1 MSTYGRHRNGG
12 YHDAA
17 RARQLCYGGRHTET
31 ELFPSGADLIDAMD
45 EQDEALRARAEARL
59 GSTLQG
65 KYRLDRVLGIGGMAT
80 VFAATHR
87 NQAELAVKVL
97 HPELSLREDLR
108 KRFLREGYVGNSVKH
123 PGAVLV
129 VDDDIA
135 EDGSAFLVMELL
147 RGRSLEEVWERTG
160 RRMSSRAVTA
170 LTLQLL
176 EVLAAA
182 HEKSIVHRDLKP
194 ANLFLS
200 LDGSIKVLDFGIAR
214 LRDAVGGSEHAT
226 RTGTLMGTP
235 AFMAPEQAQA
245 IAADID
251 GQTDLWAVGA
261 TMYTLLSGELVHDG
275 DNSSQLLIRAG
286 TTRARPLLSVAPD
299 VERSIAAVVDRALTF
314 EKSGRWPTAEAMRDA
329 LLTAS
334 VTAHGTPPGRD
345 VLIGALDPEARRS
358 DLPHAERLSTGGG
371 TGSGAHTPRLVVKG
385 EVDIH
390 ANDPTFATPAG
401 SVPPPVRPLE
411 PPPRT
416 SVSPSGGGPLP
427 GVSTANPVSAEFGT
441 GRTQPPSS
449 SRSRVVVA
457 IALLVAAAALI
468 FAFTRPKVATRVSFV
483 GASPPTASASP
494 PPVPSAPPP
503 APVAE
508 APAALVA
515 APPPPPVPTP
525 AVVEASPPRSPKHVT
540 SSAHPTAKPAAAP
553 AVDCSTPYTL
563 DADGN
568 KKWKLECV
576 QH

>member
-1 MSTYGRHRNGG
+1 VV
-12 YHDAA
+12 DPI
-17 RARQLCYGGRHTET
+17 E
-31 ELFPSGADLIDAMD
+31 PMD

-87 NQAELAVKVL
+87 NQAELAVKLL

-147 RGRSLEEVWERTG
+147 RGRSLEDVWERRG
-160 RRMSSRAVTA
+160 RRLSTRVVTA
-170 LTLQLL
+170 LMVQLL

-182 HEKSIVHRDLKP
+182 HEKSIIHRDLKP

-200 LDGSIKVLDFGIAR
+200 TDGSLKVLDFGIAR
-214 LRDAVGGSEHAT
+214 LRDALGGSEHAT

-245 IAADID
+245 VASEID

-261 TMYTLLSGELVHDG
+261 TMYTLLSGQLVHDG
-275 DNSSQLLIRAG
+275 DNSSQLLIKAG

-299 VERSIAAVVDRALTF
+299 VEKPIADVVDRALAF
-314 EKSGRWPTAEAMRDA
+314 DKPARWPTADSMRDA

-334 VTAHGTPPGRD
+334 GLAHGKIPGRD
-345 VLIGALDPEARRS
+345 VLVPVVDADSKKLDAAQTERAPGSFGPGGAAS
-358 DLPHAERLSTGGG
+358 
-371 TGSGAHTPRLVVKG
+371 TPRLVVHG
-385 EVDIH
+385 GADIRV
-390 ANDPTFATPAG
+390 NDPTFATPGG
-401 SVPPPVRPLE
+401 SVGRPVRPLD
-411 PPPRT
+411 PPTGT
-416 SVSPSGGGPLP
+416 SVSPPPRAALP
-427 GVSTANPVSAEFGT
+427 GVSTANPVSAEFDT
-441 GRTQPPSS
+441 MRTPPASS
-449 SRSRVVVA
+449 WRLRIIAGIAVA
-457 IALLVAAAALI
+457 VAAGALL
-468 FAFTRPKVATRVSFV
+468 FAFTRPRP
-483 GASPPTASASP
+483 GPPTSSVAAT
-494 PPVPSAPPP
+494 PPP
-503 APVAE
+503 AVTAAPTPTPPQPFAST
-508 APAALVA
+508 ASPASPASPAASPEPA
-515 APPPPPVPTP
+515 TATSSPPVHVATATP
-525 AVVEASPPRSPKHVT
+525 PSKPS
-540 SSAHPTAKPAAAP
+540 KPAGAKSTAAP
-553 AVDCSTPYTL
+553 ASDCSTPYTL

-576 QH
+576 QQ